1 MNVSER
7 LPGPG
12 GGRKA
17 HLNTQW
23 TLQKGRKGVEK
34 VDKRVTRL

>member
-23 TLQKGRKGVEK
+23 TLQKGVEK